1 LAGSDLCFH
10 KFIGIIAA
18 RRGKKRAAV
27 AVAHSLLV
35 IAYHLISRQE
45 PYRDLGA
52 DYFDQQ
58 RPESVKKRLVKRLEK
73 LGYQVNLEPIAV
85 VS

>member
-1 LAGSDLCFH
+1 MATTPF
-10 KFIGIIAA
+10 
-18 RRGKKRAAV
+18 
-27 AVAHSLLV
+27 
-35 IAYHLISRQE
+35 ISRQE

-58 RPESVKKRLVKRLEK
+58 RPESVKKRLVKPLEK
-73 LGYQVNLEPIAV
+73 LGCQVTLEPVAV